1 MNIAEFARRCG
12 LSAHTL
18 RYYERIGLLGRVT
31 RGANGHRRFGER
43 DVEWVAFLHRL
54 RATGMGIREMQRYAA
69 LRARGDATLAERQT
83 MLREHADRLAAE
95 LRAQQAH
102 LHVVR
107 EKIGI
112 YDGLIREATAKA
124 A

>member
-31 RGANGHRRFGER
+31 RAANGHRRFGER

-54 RATGMGIREMQRYAA
+54 RATGMGIKEMQRYAA

-102 LHVVR
+102 LRVVR

-112 YDGLIREATAKA
+112 YDGLLREATAKA